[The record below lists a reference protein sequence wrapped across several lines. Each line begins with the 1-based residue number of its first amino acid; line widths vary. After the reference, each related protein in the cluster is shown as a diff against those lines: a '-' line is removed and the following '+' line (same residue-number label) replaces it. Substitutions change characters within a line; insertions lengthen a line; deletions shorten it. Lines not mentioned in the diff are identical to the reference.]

1 MEVRIVNPPERRSMS
16 LAGLSLIG
24 AGAVLG
30 LALAVPGSASA
41 ADNSRPARSDSATVV
56 DKDRPD
62 R

>member
-1 MEVRIVNPPERRSMS
+1 VNPPERRSVS

-30 LALAVPGSASA
+30 LALAVPASASA
-41 ADNSRPARSDSATVV
+41 ADGARPPQTDSAQVV
-56 DKDRPD
+56 DKDLPD

>member
-1 MEVRIVNPPERRSMS
+1 VNPPERRSVS

-30 LALAVPGSASA
+30 LALAVPASA
-41 ADNSRPARSDSATVV
+41 APPDSVRPARTDSASVV
-56 DKDRPD
+56 ERDLPD